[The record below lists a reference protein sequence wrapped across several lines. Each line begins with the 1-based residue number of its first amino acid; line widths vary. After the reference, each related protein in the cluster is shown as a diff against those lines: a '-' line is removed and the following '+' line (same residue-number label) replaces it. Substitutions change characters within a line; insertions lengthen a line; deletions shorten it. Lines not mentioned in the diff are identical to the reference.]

1 MLVTLVA
8 ASVLATLGGQIFGYL
23 SRARPAL
30 NKPMFVCWAASVVC
44 AGAVFWLNYQGAIK
58 LKQEIA
64 IRDITPDEMKEASS
78 RSAKFSGQPARILVF
93 PVNFEGVW
101 IADKVYGI
109 LLDAHWDVPFP
120 ERLTSPP
127 GKGIMVQGIFID
139 CSKDDASKEAA
150 TALRAALSSAVG
162 VSQAP
167 CTTGNFDSGA
177 FDLNKPL
184 VWILVGDKP
193 TPLRSWVAQ

>member
-1 MLVTLVA
+1 
-8 ASVLATLGGQIFGYL
+8 
-23 SRARPAL
+23 
-30 NKPMFVCWAASVVC
+30 MFVCWAVSVVC

-78 RSAKFSGQPARILVF
+78 RLAKFSGQPASILVF

-139 CSKDDASKEAA
+139 CSKDNASKEAA
-150 TALRAALSSAVG
+150 TALRAALSSTVG

-167 CTTGNFDSGA
+167 CTAGNFDLGA

-184 VWILVGDKP
+184 VWILVGYKP